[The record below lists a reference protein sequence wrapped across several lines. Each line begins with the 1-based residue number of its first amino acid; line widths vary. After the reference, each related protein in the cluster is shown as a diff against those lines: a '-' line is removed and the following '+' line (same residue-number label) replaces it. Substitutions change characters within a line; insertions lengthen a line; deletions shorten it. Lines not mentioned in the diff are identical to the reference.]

1 MGNSLSKYN
10 RFYIFLFIIWSPLH
24 RYVLH
29 FDAAGRTVVF
39 LSVLAVLL
47 NLSEFWKLRKTLF
60 SPALICWSVLL
71 CYSLINATIKGFSSD
86 GGVFHFYKVNFLE
99 PFIFLVITTLEL
111 YKDKQKTL
119 KVIWNALGIYIL
131 MGLPFMVRSSH
142 DRVMAEGLG
151 NMYPLKTVVFFFV
164 TSILYV
170 ERKIKTMPF
179 IILVLFVSLLI
190 LLSGTRKAFGAEL
203 ILLIGLVLYAG
214 GKRSLWRWTRV
225 ALTGGM
231 LLVGVRIALDNS
243 RVGERLV
250 EGLDEETALA
260 WSEYDIQL
268 INNQAANDL
277 LIQLLDDRAIQYA
290 LGLDLFRI
298 HPWTGIGLTN
308 FIEESG
314 YPYRLHTEYMVQLCE
329 NGIVGFALLIFFYV
343 LMIKSLRKRDGA
355 KRPRVVGMALFG
367 LIAILFIN
375 ITAWTYNADYAMI
388 TYAIIFAYANYY
400 DNENSNPSSKRVV

>member
-10 RFYIFLFIIWSPLH
+10 RFYIFLFIIWTPLH
-24 RYVLH
+24 QYVLH

-47 NLSEFWKLRKTLF
+47 NLSDFWKQRKAVAT
-60 SPALICWSVLL
+60 PAFLCWSVLL

-86 GGVFHFYKVNFLE
+86 IGVFHFYKVNFLE

-142 DRVMAEGLG
+142 DRVMAEDLG
-151 NMYPLKTVVFFFV
+151 NLYPLTTVVFFFV

-214 GKRSLWRWTRV
+214 GKRSLWRWIRV
-225 ALTGGM
+225 ALAGGM

-250 EGLDEETALA
+250 EGLDEEAAIA

-268 INNQAANDL
+268 VNNQASNNL

-308 FIEESG
+308 FIDESG

-343 LMIKSLRKRDGA
+343 LMIKSLRKRKGA
-355 KRPRVVGMALFG
+355 ERPRAVGMALFG
-367 LIAILFIN
+367 LIAILFLN
-375 ITAWTYNADYAMI
+375 ITAWTYNADFAMI

>member
-10 RFYIFLFIIWSPLH
+10 RFYIFLFIIWTPLH

-47 NLSEFWKLRKTLF
+47 NLSELWKQRKAVAT
-60 SPALICWSVLL
+60 PAFLCWTVLL

-86 GGVFHFYKVNFLE
+86 GGAFFFYKVNFLE
-99 PFIFLVITTLEL
+99 PFIFLIITTLEL

-119 KVIWNALGIYIL
+119 KTIWTAIGVYLL
-131 MGLPFMVRSSH
+131 LGLPFLGRSTT
-142 DRVMAEGLG
+142 DRVMAQGLG
-151 NMYPLKTVVFFFV
+151 NLHPLMSV
-164 TSILYV
+164 TFLFITSMLFA
-170 ERKIKTMPF
+170 ERKIKTRLF
-179 IILVLFVSLLI
+179 IAIALFVSFIVLV
-190 LLSGTRKAFGAEL
+190 SGTRKAFGAEI
-203 ILLIGLVLYAG
+203 ILLLGVVFYSG
-214 GKRSLWRWTRV
+214 GKNTLWRWIRI
-225 ALTGGM
+225 ALVGVM
-231 LLVGVRIALDNS
+231 LLVGVRIAINNS
-243 RVGERLV
+243 RVGERLI

-268 INNQAANDL
+268 VNNQAANNL
-277 LIQLLDDRAIQYA
+277 LVNLLDDRAIQYA
-290 LGLDLFRI
+290 LGLDLFRE

-314 YPYRLHTEYMVQLCE
+314 YPCRLHTEYMVHLCE

-355 KRPRVVGMALFG
+355 ERPRAVGMALFG
-367 LIAILFIN
+367 LIAILFLN
-375 ITAWTYNADYAMI
+375 ITAWTYNADFAMI
-388 TYAIIFAYANYY
+388 VYAVIFAYANT
-400 DNENSNPSSKRVV
+400 NKMRSEK